1 MHIYLRH
8 IPHISAILA
17 GNRIRQIVLS
27 PGSRCAPLVLSMVR
41 QPELE
46 CYSVV
51 DERSAGFIALG
62 MAIRNRKASVLVCTS
77 GTAGLNYA
85 PAVTEAFYQE
95 VPLII
100 LTADRPAEWID
111 RWDGQTIRQKGM
123 FGAHV
128 KASFTLPER
137 SDSEESLQMATQNI
151 HEAIRTA
158 HEWPRGPVHINVP
171 IPEPFY
177 PKSADDWEVFAA
189 YKEDQN
195 PPADFYTAKG
205 QVWFEKLK
213 GQDNILVVAGQEP
226 FEARLLHSLNK
237 LSQFPQITLVSDV
250 ISNTIQAE
258 GAILS
263 QDIFLSKLTTE
274 DKKALQPQILITIG
288 KSLIS
293 KNLKIFLR
301 DYAPVKHLHIGLRE
315 HTPDPFG
322 TGPETINISPVAFFE
337 GLTQDILPIHSD
349 YADQWH
355 KWDEIW
361 RNNLE
366 VFDHEIATW
375 SEWKAVYQ
383 MFDGIPE
390 NSVLH
395 LANSMAV
402 RYGNF
407 FSKKLAG
414 KAIEIEA
421 NRGTSGIDGSNG
433 TAVGYSLMDK
443 RIQTL
448 LTGDLAFLYD
458 KNAFWH
464 HYMPA
469 NLRVVVINNGG
480 GGIFRLIDG
489 PSGLPELEN
498 WFETRHE
505 GTCKPV
511 AEMYQWQYLEAH
523 SLEQLKD
530 ALDRLYLPSDKP
542 ILLEVFTNPEANKTV
557 FNSFKTY
564 FNNYG
569 V

>member
-1 MHIYLRH
+1 M
-8 IPHISAILA
+8 
-17 GNRIRQIVLS
+17 S

-46 CYSVV
+46 CYSIV
-51 DERSAGFIALG
+51 DERSAGFLALG

-85 PAVTEAFYQE
+85 PAVAEAFYQE

-123 FGAHV
+123 YGDHV

-137 SDSEESLQMATQNI
+137 SDSEETLQMAVQSI
-151 HEAIRTA
+151 KQAIRTA
-158 HEWPRGPVHINVP
+158 HEWPMGPVHINVP

-177 PKSADDWEVFAA
+177 PKSANDWEVLVA
-189 YKEDQN
+189 YKNDPY
-195 PPADFYTAKG
+195 PPAVFYNPNAQEWYAKLNG
-205 QVWFEKLK
+205 L
-213 GQDNILVVAGQEP
+213 DRILVVVGQDPFDAG
-226 FEARLLHSLNK
+226 LLHSLNK

-250 ISNTIQAE
+250 ISNTIQVE

-263 QDIFLSKLTTE
+263 QDIFLSKLTAE
-274 DKKALQPQILITIG
+274 DQKALQPQILITIG

-301 DYAPVKHLHIGLRE
+301 DYAPEKHLHIGLRE

-322 TGPETINISPVAFFE
+322 TRPETLCMLPAAFFD
-337 GLTQDILPIHSD
+337 GLTQALNPNTSN
-349 YADQWH
+349 YTGSWH
-355 KWDEIW
+355 KWDSIW
-361 RNNLE
+361 RRNLE
-366 VFDHEIATW
+366 TFDLEVDTW

-383 MFDGIPE
+383 LFDQIPH

-407 FSKKLAG
+407 FSKKLANRT
-414 KAIEIEA
+414 IEIEA

-433 TAVGYSLMDK
+433 TAVGYSMMDN

-489 PSGLPELEN
+489 PSRLPELER

-523 SLEQLKD
+523 GIEQLKD
-530 ALDRLYLPSDKP
+530 ATERLYLPSDRP